1 MRVKN
6 LLAVCAV
13 VLFAGLT
20 ACGVENTSVL
30 PSSQRTPAVSGLEE
44 IPQMTAYAEIRV
56 IDGDMLYAPTTLK
69 EEDKL
74 SDYIVKGR
82 LLDDAKQKLERYE
95 PGTVNF
101 GVTVS
106 SFKISWVYK
115 GNLNIGDIIPIAER
129 YYTVEEKGKI
139 VRYELGYAPSPP
151 DKEYIFFLS
160 KVEDSNEFLRGTYT
174 PSVKETARYPVVD
187 PSHFDVD
194 SMTAEQLN
202 LVVRN
207 VEDYRGIYKE
217 VIRKFMR

>member
-1 MRVKN
+1 MRYKMI
-6 LLAVCAV
+6 LAVCAV
-13 VLFAGLT
+13 ALFAGLT
-20 ACGVENTSVL
+20 ACGAEHAPVL
-30 PSSQRTPAVSGLEE
+30 SLLQRTPAVSGLEE
-44 IPQMTAYAEIRV
+44 IPEMTADAEIRV

-69 EEDKL
+69 EEDEL

-82 LLDDAKQKLERYE
+82 LTDGAKQILERYE

-115 GNLNIGDIIPIAER
+115 GNLNKGDIIPIAER

-139 VRYELGYAPSPP
+139 VRYELGYAPSLP

-160 KVEDSNEFLRGTYT
+160 KAKDDNAFLRGTYT

-194 SMTAEQLN
+194 SMTAKELN
-202 LVVRN
+202 LVVRD
-207 VEDYRGIYKE
+207 VEDYRAIYKE
-217 VIRKFMR
+217 VIRKYMR